1 MQKQTKEQVDRII
14 LMQKLFLEGYTPTMV
29 ANKVGIHPKSIH
41 YYINKYDFK
50 VINRAR
56 TYHCNDNYFESIDTE
71 KKAYILGF
79 IIADGHISKENRL
92 CFSNSIDDVSIFNE
106 IKNEIS
112 PDSKIYFKK
121 CNKGVKNRKEQC
133 VLRIKS
139 NVLCNQLQDKYSIHN
154 NKTYDTK
161 FTFNLDLI
169 PKELIVH
176 FIRGFFDGDGSIS
189 FYKTKGTIFFNF
201 SFISTSF
208 NFISQVAQLFENN
221 FKVEKVIREIEG
233 KTINWFTLR
242 FDYDR
247 HRAREIKKIYEFL
260 YQDATIFLER
270 KRIKFEKYL
279 EYRANPRRKEDRVV

>member
-1 MQKQTKEQVDRII
+1 MQEKSKKQKDRII

-29 ANKVGIHPKSIH
+29 ANMVGIHQKSIH
-41 YYINKYDFK
+41 YYINKYDLK
-50 VINRAR
+50 VINKTRI
-56 TYHCNDNYFESIDTE
+56 YHCNDNYFNNIDTE

-92 CFSNSIDDVSIFNE
+92 CFSNSIDDISIFEE
-106 IKNEIS
+106 IRSEIS
-112 PDSKIYFKK
+112 PNSKIHLKK
-121 CNKGVKNRKEQC
+121 YNQGAKTRKEQC
-133 VLRIKS
+133 ILRIKS
-139 NVLCNQLQDKYSIHN
+139 NILCEQLRDKYNICN
-154 NKTYDTK
+154 NKTHDTK

-169 PKELIVH
+169 PEELKVH

-189 FYKTKGTIFFNF
+189 FYETKGTIFFNF

-208 NFISQVAQLFENN
+208 NFVNQVAQLFENN
-221 FKVEKVIREIEG
+221 FKVKKVIRKIQG

-247 HRAREIKKIYEFL
+247 HRAREIQKIYEFL